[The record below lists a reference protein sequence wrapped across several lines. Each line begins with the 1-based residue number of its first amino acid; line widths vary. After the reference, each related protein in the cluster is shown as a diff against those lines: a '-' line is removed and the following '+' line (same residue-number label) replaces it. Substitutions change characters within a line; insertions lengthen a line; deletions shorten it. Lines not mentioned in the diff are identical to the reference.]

1 MKKILFFIENLAGG
15 GAEKVL
21 SDLITNLDKTKYEI
35 TLCSLIDI
43 GVYNKQISKVCHYT
57 SILPNP
63 NELSVYHKILYRIK
77 YNLIRNLPP
86 KWIYNYFFKEQY
98 DVEIAFIEGY
108 ATKIIGSSSN
118 SKSKKIA
125 WVHIDLFANHWTKT
139 EYSNIADE
147 IKVYQN
153 FNHIFCVAESVKL
166 AFTKKFGITDNLH
179 VKYNPVDR
187 KNILLKSKETL
198 NFELNDDT
206 FKLVTVGRLENQKGY
221 DRLLEIVFKLKND
234 GFQFEL
240 WIIGEGSQR
249 VELEDYIK
257 SHNIEAHVKL
267 LGFQK
272 NPYKFIS
279 KSDAFICSSRSEGYS
294 TVVTEA
300 LILGKPVVATN
311 CSGMTELLRDN
322 EYGLITKNNTEDLYA
337 ELKHFLEDKELQLHY
352 TNKSEERSKD
362 FDIRKT
368 IQNIEQQL

>member
-1 MKKILFFIENLAGG
+1 M
-15 GAEKVL
+15 
-21 SDLITNLDKTKYEI
+21 
-35 TLCSLIDI
+35 
-43 GVYNKQISKVCHYT
+43 
-57 SILPNP
+57 
-63 NELSVYHKILYRIK
+63 
-77 YNLIRNLPP
+77 
-86 KWIYNYFFKEQY
+86 
-98 DVEIAFIEGY
+98 
-108 ATKIIGSSSN
+108 
-118 SKSKKIA
+118 
-125 WVHIDLFANHWTKT
+125 
-139 EYSNIADE
+139 
-147 IKVYQN
+147 
-153 FNHIFCVAESVKL
+153 AESVKL

-221 DRLLEIVFKLKND
+221 DRLLEIVSKLKND

-249 VELEDYIK
+249 TDLEDYIK
-257 SHNIEAHVKL
+257 SNTLEAYVKL

-279 KSDAFICSSRSEGYS
+279 KADAFVCSSRSEGYS

-311 CSGMTELLRDN
+311 CSGMTELLGDN

-337 ELKHFLEDKELQLHY
+337 GLKHFLEDKELQLHY